1 MIVATFTGWRA
12 ATALLFNIYALFIVF
27 FLLFFFLAWRSLFDS
42 RLAFAHINLFIKVG
56 FLVAFPDDD
65 ICFDLVN
72 TLLNIWDNL
81 HQCFEERQDDEVGK
95 ARL

>member
-1 MIVATFTGWRA
+1 MI
-12 ATALLFNIYALFIVF
+12 F
-27 FLLFFFLAWRSLFDS
+27 FLLFFFLAWCSSFDVGIPLL
-42 RLAFAHINLFIKVG
+42 RINLFIKVG